1 MDVVVPQSW
10 ADARLDI
17 ATPGDR
23 TPLLAICCAI
33 RERYSVLGGDQ
44 PAFPEPS
51 PADIVLHGCLG
62 GNDGPNYQGPSHPIP
77 TSAYLSGIA
86 GRIRELQK
94 RFVGFAPPYGDSGYT
109 GFPDHLASDSHPIGA
124 LPPYDALARIPLVP
138 GPTPGDSTA
147 SAATRAFYAWC
158 RASLDEMACIVS
170 GKYDISVART
180 YSAGG
185 STYASLAAIVA
196 DAQAS
201 AGGSWYDYPRLS
213 ISGEY
218 NRWDGPYFT
227 GLSIPVGIAVRNPTP
242 MPAAAGF
249 ACVAEYWPADGA
261 WDDGE
266 SYSFASFGAPGIGA
280 APGISSISVPVAA
293 NGGTAVLWTD
303 PGSCPVPSYEP
314 PASMPSNVDPDEWL
328 WDFSA
333 SCKIVPFL
341 DFSDSFRFHADT
353 ATP

>member
-10 ADARLDI
+10 AEARLDT
-17 ATPGDR
+17 AAPGDR
-23 TPLLAICCAI
+23 TPLLAIFCAI
-33 RERYSVLGGDQ
+33 QERLSVISGDGLAWNEPVPGGVTLQD
-44 PAFPEPS
+44 
-51 PADIVLHGCLG
+51 CLG
-62 GNDGPNYQGPSHPIP
+62 GNVRDS
-77 TSAYLSGIA
+77 SAAVLSGIA
-86 GRIRELQK
+86 GFIRELQK
-94 RFVGFAPPYGDSGYT
+94 RFVSFAPTYGDRGYT
-109 GFPDHLASDSHPIGA
+109 GFPDHLASDSHLVGA
-124 LPPYDALARIPLVP
+124 VPPYDALARIPLVP
-138 GPTPGDSTA
+138 GPAPGDSTV

-158 RASLDEMACIVS
+158 RASLDEMACIVPPS
-170 GKYDISVART
+170 RYDISAART

-185 STYASLAAIVA
+185 SEYDSVADIVA
-196 DAQAS
+196 AAEAS
-201 AGGSWYDYPRLS
+201 ASGSWYDYPTLS

>member
-1 MDVVVPQSW
+1 MDVAAPQSW
-10 ADARLDI
+10 AEARLDTS
-17 ATPGDR
+17 APRDR
-23 TPLLAICCAI
+23 APLLAILGAI
-33 RERYSVLGGDQ
+33 EERAAVARLSPIPGEPMPGG
-44 PAFPEPS
+44 AL
-51 PADIVLHGCLG
+51 LHGLLG
-62 GNDGPNYQGPSHPIP
+62 GNDGPRYPGP
-77 TSAYLSGIA
+77 TAAYLSGIV
-86 GRIRELQK
+86 GTIRELQGN
-94 RFVGFAPPYGDSGYT
+94 FISFAPPYGDSGFA
-109 GFPDHLASDSHPIGA
+109 GFPDHLASDSHLVGA
-124 LPPYDALARIPLVP
+124 VPPYDALARIPLVP
-138 GPTPGDSTA
+138 GPAPADSTA
-147 SAATRAFYAWC
+147 AAATRAFYAWC